1 MWKLLALAL
10 IACSPPPAGHR
21 AAPPAVET
29 LPDTAFANLD
39 HDQRVTL
46 MKTHVMPVMTPLFQ
60 RHDAKFQAVDC
71 KTCHAEGDWKMP
83 NRELAVLDLDDLSA
97 HEPADVEWMKT
108 EIVPA
113 MRQVL
118 RDPRLRCN
126 RCHPV
131 AAP

>member
-1 MWKLLALAL
+1 MLRLLVVCV
-10 IACSPPPAGHR
+10 IACGPGPVRRVPPPAT
-21 AAPPAVET
+21 ES

-39 HDQRVTL
+39 HDQRIAL

-60 RHDAKFQAVDC
+60 RHDPKFSTVDC
-71 KTCHAEGDWKMP
+71 KTCHADADWRMP
-83 NRELAVLDLDDLSA
+83 NKELVVLDLDDLSA

-113 MRQVL
+113 MRKIL
-118 RDPRLRCN
+118 RDPGLRCA

-131 AAP
+131 AGP